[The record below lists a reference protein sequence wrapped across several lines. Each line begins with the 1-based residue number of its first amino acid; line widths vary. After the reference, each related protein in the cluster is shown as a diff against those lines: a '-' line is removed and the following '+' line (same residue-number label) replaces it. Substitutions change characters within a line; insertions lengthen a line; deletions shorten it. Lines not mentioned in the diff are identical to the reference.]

1 MLESQFSNW
10 VACFMF
16 TFMVMIF
23 VVDTALYAVVAWAL
37 KRTEG
42 KVDRR
47 KFCSLINLLVL
58 MPLGRWKFL
67 ELEIELAKM
76 KDFDKEYGLLAIA

>member
-1 MLESQFSNW
+1 
-10 VACFMF
+10 
-16 TFMVMIF
+16 MVMIF
-23 VVDTALYAVVAWAL
+23 IMDTAFYALVAWGL

-47 KFCSLINLLVL
+47 KFCSLINLVVL
-58 MPLGRWKFL
+58 MPLGRWKYL

-76 KDFDKEYGLLAIA
+76 KDFDKEYGLMAYA

>member
-1 MLESQFSNW
+1 
-10 VACFMF
+10 
-16 TFMVMIF
+16 MVMIF
-23 VVDTALYAVVAWAL
+23 VIDTALYALVAWSL

-47 KFCSLINLLVL
+47 KFCSLINLVVL
-58 MPLGRWKFL
+58 LPLGRWKYL

-76 KDFDKEYGLLAIA
+76 KDFDKEYGLMAYA